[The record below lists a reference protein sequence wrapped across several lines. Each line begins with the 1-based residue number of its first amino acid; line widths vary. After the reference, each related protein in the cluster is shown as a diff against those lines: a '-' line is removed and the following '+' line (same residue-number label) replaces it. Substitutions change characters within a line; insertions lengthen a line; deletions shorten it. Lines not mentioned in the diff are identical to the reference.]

1 MIYIFYLKMSSDF
14 NYFFILYF
22 ISFFIYSSSIII
34 IPFEIIS
41 ANYELSSDKI
51 DLMSYLYNLSLYS
64 NFSIGN
70 PPQQIKSFIKFDK
83 SGFNIPYNAYNH
95 EDSKTYQ
102 ELDKSKK
109 IKDEIEY
116 TCTFSSDDI
125 KLININSYNFSQLLL
140 KSENVNLINGEK
152 YKTIYTNVSFINKL
166 SDEIGYKNYGYIG
179 LKFPD
184 KDKFGIINFVPLLK
198 NNKIIKNYSW
208 TLLFEEDDSNYE
220 KEFITIDY
228 FKSIK
233 GKLILGDELPN
244 YYPSKF
250 DSNMSGWVNM
260 YNRKKYLNWDIEF
273 RNIYLDDF
281 KLYIRVESELRPDSA
296 LFFGTL
302 TFKLNID
309 IKFFEKY
316 FKQEICQ
323 VKNMTLFP
331 DIMYYVCDESIS
343 GENGLKFS
351 TNIFPN
357 ITFEYRDFAPNFT
370 LTYKDLFIQDI
381 HNKNIYYFLFV
392 FDRKRIYINK
402 EEDRFILGMKFFEKY
417 QFEFNNEKKI
427 ITHYIKKQEMNK
439 CTNCNEDFPKIK
451 NGDGN
456 YKIILIICLS
466 IIFAVILFVL
476 GMMFQKK
483 ILKIPRKNRA
493 NELDED
499 YEYQAKIEENE
510 NEIKGLAINE

>member
-1 MIYIFYLKMSSDF
+1 MNYDS
-14 NYFFILYF
+14 NYFFILFF
-22 ISFFIYSSSIII
+22 INLFIYSSCIII
-34 IPFEIIS
+34 FPFEIIS
-41 ANYELSSDKI
+41 PNYELSSDKI

-95 EDSKTYQ
+95 ENSKTYQ
-102 ELDKSKK
+102 ELEKNKK

-116 TCTFSSDDI
+116 TCTLSSDDI
-125 KLININSYNFSQLLL
+125 ELININSYNLSQLLL
-140 KSENVNLINGEK
+140 KSENFKLINDEK
-152 YKTIYTNVSFINKL
+152 YKETYVNVSFINKL
-166 SDEIGYKNYGYIG
+166 TDEVGYKNYGYIG

-184 KDKFGIINFVPLLK
+184 KDKLGIINFVQSLK
-198 NNKIIKNYSW
+198 KTNIIKNYSW
-208 TLLFEEDDSNYE
+208 TLLFEEDDADYK

-250 DSNMSGWVNM
+250 NNNMSAWINM
-260 YNRKKYLNWDIEF
+260 HNRKKYLNWDIEF
-273 RNIYLDDF
+273 RNIYLNDF
-281 KLYIRVESELRPDSA
+281 KLYIRVESELRPDTT

-309 IKFFEKY
+309 ENFFNEY
-316 FKQEICQ
+316 FKQGICQ
-323 VKNMTLFP
+323 VKNMTLFR
-331 DIMYYVCDESIS
+331 DIMYYSCDDSIS
-343 GENGLKFS
+343 GEGGLKF
-351 TNIFPN
+351 NANMFPN
-357 ITFEYRDFAPNFT
+357 ITFEFRNYDLNFT
-370 LTYKDLFIQDI
+370 LKYKDLFIQDI
-381 HNKNIYYFLFV
+381 NNKNIYNFLFV

-402 EEDRFILGMKFFEKY
+402 DEDRFILGMKFFEKF

-439 CTNCNEDFPKIK
+439 CTKCNENFPNSQ
-451 NGDGN
+451 NGD
-456 YKIILIICLS
+456 YKIILIICLI
-466 IIFAVILFVL
+466 IIFGVILFVL
-476 GMMFQKK
+476 GMIFQKK
-483 ILKIPRKNRA
+483 LLKFPRKTRA

-499 YEYQAKIEENE
+499 YDYQAKNEETGS
-510 NEIKGLAINE
+510 EIKGLTINE